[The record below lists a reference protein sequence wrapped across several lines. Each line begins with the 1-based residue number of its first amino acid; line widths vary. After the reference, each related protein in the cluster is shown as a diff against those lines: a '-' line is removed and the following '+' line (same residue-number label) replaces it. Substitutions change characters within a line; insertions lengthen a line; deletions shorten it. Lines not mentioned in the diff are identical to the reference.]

1 LVGQAFTQ
9 RGFPRTRRAIY
20 GDMLWKIHLGAFHLS
35 YKVVRPPK
43 VTGYAWGDR
52 FRQAIGE
59 QAEN

>member
-1 LVGQAFTQ
+1 MAFNSQ
-9 RGFPRTRRAIY
+9 EIIQDVRAEFEHLL
-20 GDMLWKIHLGAFHLS
+20 DLGAFHLS